1 MVLTPC
7 YLSYG
12 GELGQARRG
21 LFSLIQL
28 SLYGGGCFLRFG
40 FFNLLFKVEL
50 ASAISLS
57 TASSRHFVH
66 ILTSVLTMKWVIKD
80 GSAPSPLLRSE
91 FERALSPIVYF
102 RPIIE
107 PVADE

>member
-7 YLSYG
+7 YLSHG

-21 LFSLIQL
+21 LYPFILL
-28 SLYGGGCFLRFG
+28 GLHVGGCFLRFG

-50 ASAISLS
+50 ASAISLP

-66 ILTSVLTMKWVIKD
+66 ILTSVLTMKWVIED
-80 GSAPSPLLRSE
+80 GSAPSSLLFSE
-91 FERALSPIVYF
+91 FERALPPIVYF
-102 RPIIE
+102 R
-107 PVADE
+107 